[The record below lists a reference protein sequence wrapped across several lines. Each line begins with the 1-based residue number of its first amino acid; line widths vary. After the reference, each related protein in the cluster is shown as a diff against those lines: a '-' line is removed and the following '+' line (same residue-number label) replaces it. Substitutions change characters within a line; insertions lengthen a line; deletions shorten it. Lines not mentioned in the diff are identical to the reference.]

1 VLIISIEKKN
11 LVIMVMA
18 NFLVAASATMVL
30 PFLSL
35 YIETFG
41 DYSAEYVQRWSGFVF
56 GITFLTAFFIS
67 PLWGRFGDRYGY
79 KPILLITG
87 YGIAASIFLMGFMES
102 VHGLFILR
110 MLMGV
115 VTGFIPTSM
124 ALISSQTSKREAGKI
139 LGTLQMGT
147 VSGGLFGP
155 VIGGILAD
163 NVGFSYTFIFTA
175 VSIAIAAT
183 VVLFG
188 INEQRGKAQRNK
200 QNKYSSKQVLQHIF
214 SHKLLVTVIILSLII
229 QVANF
234 SIQPLLA
241 LYVAE
246 LTSSAN
252 LALLA
257 GLAFSATG
265 FGNFIATRQWGKLG
279 DRIGYEKVLSF
290 LLVLASILIVPQ
302 ALVTELWQLVLLR
315 FLFGMAIGGLIP
327 CITAYIRQEAP
338 VSMQGEL
345 MGYNQSFRFLG
356 NVIGPVLGGTLSGFI
371 GISSVFY
378 VTGALF
384 LGAFGLLW
392 WSIRHSEV
400 DGHVNQD
407 Y

>member
-56 GITFLTAFFIS
+56 GVTFLTAFFIS

-87 YGIAASIFLMGFMES
+87 YGIATSIFLMGFMDS

-110 MLMGV
+110 MIMGV

-124 ALISSQTSKREAGKI
+124 ALISSQTSKKEAGKI

-175 VSIAIAAT
+175 ISIAVAAT

-188 INEQRGKAQRNK
+188 INEQRGNAQRNK
-200 QNKYSSKQVLQHIF
+200 QNKYSSKQVLLHIF

-279 DRIGYEKVLSF
+279 DKIGYEKVLSF
-290 LLVLASILIVPQ
+290 LLVFASILIIPQ

-315 FLFGMAIGGLIP
+315 FLFGISIGGLIP

-338 VSMQGEL
+338 VSMQGEVL
-345 MGYNQSFRFLG
+345 GYNQSFRFLG

-392 WSIRHSEV
+392 WSIQHSEV